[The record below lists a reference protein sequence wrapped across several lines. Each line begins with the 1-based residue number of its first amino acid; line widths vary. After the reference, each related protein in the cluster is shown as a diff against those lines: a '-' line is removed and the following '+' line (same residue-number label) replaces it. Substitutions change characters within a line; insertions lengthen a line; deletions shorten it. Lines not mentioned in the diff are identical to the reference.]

1 MKSNAYEFTADVMDT
16 FTYCPDSFLYIQHVE
31 MFQEV
36 LSEQVRRKRSIGIN
50 FRKLSALSAL

>member
-1 MKSNAYEFTADVMDT
+1 MKSNTYEITVGV
-16 FTYCPDSFLYIQHVE
+16 TYSFIHCPDSVLYILHVE